1 MTRILN
7 ILRHNWL
14 QKIIALVAAFFM
26 WIFVMEDQD
35 PAIDGSYSVPLTMS
49 NAPYEFIAIC
59 DEKTVTLKTRAP
71 RSYFVRY
78 DANAFRVY
86 ANLDGMDEGTHRII
100 PQVVMPQGFELLET
114 TPAAVNVTLDPLIE
128 RQIEVELKT
137 NGTVAQDAAIK
148 SVDKSM
154 DIVTLVGPKSFVEQ
168 VDKVYGTV
176 NLSGNSSSFE
186 MQIPMNAVDAE
197 GNAVP
202 RVHVVPSV
210 ITVSVDIE
218 SGLRH
223 KIVPVIANLTTT
235 DGWELTKVTVEPA
248 QMEITGVESVI
259 NPIVT
264 LRTVPFTVQ
273 TGQRVFKGTLKLDVP
288 EGVTVPN
295 DEVTVTASV
304 IRKPVM
310 RDTAGN

>member
-176 NLSGNSSSFE
+176 NLSGNSSSFD

-235 DGWELTKVTVEPA
+235 DGWELTKITVEPA

-310 RDTAGN
+310 RDTAER